1 MAWQMAKWAKFDIH
15 PVTSRLCSRSGA
27 NGRQLGRLGFG
38 PLVPRLGTSAPRS
51 KSGFGT
57 TQNGSMLHTLRTR
70 FGVATRAPRHEYRG
84 DPGKCVT
91 PGCRS
96 LRLGV
101 NSRGGRRPSGPY
113 RSWTRATAL
122 GTAWR
127 LGGCGCAVRALLAV
141 NHEAETFEVMS
152 SLSVAGGARAVVLLR
167 GDRCT
172 AALSAPATGHDV
184 KPKSPQLKFQWRSCS
199 LADVEYRGR
208 SVHMP
213 PVPCTDST
221 QD

>member
-1 MAWQMAKWAKFDIH
+1 MGKATFTRPQTASAHDPAPMVGSLAGLALTPSSRACANQHRGQKAALVNASKWW
-15 PVTSRLCSRSGA
+15 
-27 NGRQLGRLGFG
+27 
-38 PLVPRLGTSAPRS
+38 
-51 KSGFGT
+51 
-57 TQNGSMLHTLRTR
+57 LHTLRTR
-70 FGVATRAPRHEYRG
+70 FGVAIRAPRHEYRG
-84 DPGKCVT
+84 EPGKCVT

-101 NSRGGRRPSGPY
+101 NSRGGSRPSGPY

-184 KPKSPQLKFQWRSCS
+184 EPKSPRLKFQWRSCS

-213 PVPCTDST
+213 PVPCTDSN